1 MPSFAESLFSIA
13 GLVVLSGWALL
24 IFLPWWR
31 WSTGLVPG
39 VIIPVVIGLFYGGL
53 MATNLFG
60 AEGGFGSLADV
71 DRLFQNP
78 YLLLAGWVHYLA
90 FDLFIGAWEV
100 RDARRL
106 GINHLLVVPCLLLT
120 FMLGPIGL
128 ALYLGIRATLR
139 QVYSIE
145 AVG

>member
-1 MPSFAESLFSIA
+1 MPNVAESLFSVA
-13 GLVVLSGWALL
+13 SLVVLPGWALL
-24 IFLPWWR
+24 VFLPWWR

-39 VIIPVVIGLFYGGL
+39 LIIPALLGLLYAGL
-53 MATNLFG
+53 MATNFFG

-71 DRLFQNP
+71 ARLFENP

-106 GINHLLVVPCLLLT
+106 GINHVLVVPCLLLT
-120 FMLGPIGL
+120 FMMGPVGF
-128 ALYLGIRATLR
+128 ALYLAVRATLR
-139 QVYSIE
+139 QAYTVES
-145 AVG
+145 V

>member
-1 MPSFAESLFSIA
+1 MPSLAESLFSIA
-13 GLVVLSGWALL
+13 GFVVLPGWALL

-39 VIIPVVIGLFYGGL
+39 VIIPVVIGLLYGGL

-139 QVYSIE
+139 QAYSIE
-145 AVG
+145 PVG